1 MRNFKF
7 AFRIPANSVLSTHT
21 SALFPRRNPN
31 GCIRRA
37 LDGALAKSRQPGQR
51 HQGHWPHFTADVL
64 LEFGS
69 AAYVVSFVNGTVAR
83 VAQNIGP
90 ETTYAFA
97 LRGPVESWSK
107 FIQPLPPPMYN
118 DIWAM
123 AHPLHGRLKIEGDV
137 KVMWQNLRA
146 FTWTLD
152 LMRNAKE

>member
-1 MRNFKF
+1 MA
-7 AFRIPANSVLSTHT
+7 AFDARWMERWQNLVNQDSVTKVIG
-21 SALFPRRNPN
+21 R
-31 GCIRRA
+31 
-37 LDGALAKSRQPGQR
+37 
-51 HQGHWPHFTADVL
+51 HFTADVL

-146 FTWTLD
+146 FTWMLD
-152 LMRNAKE
+152 LMRNIKE